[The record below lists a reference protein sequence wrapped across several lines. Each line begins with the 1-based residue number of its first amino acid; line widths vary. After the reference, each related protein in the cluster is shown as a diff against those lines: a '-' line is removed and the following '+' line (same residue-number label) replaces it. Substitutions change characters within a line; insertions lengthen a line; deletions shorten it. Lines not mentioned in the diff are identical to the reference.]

1 MIIWHSEI
9 TDKTFYDIDGVM
21 QTARELTLR
30 DDIFC
35 AHCKGRLTINDCYKR
50 HFIDEGGNRH
60 DGWIAQGCCGACRKY
75 PSLIPS
81 FLMPY
86 KHYKAEV
93 IEKVIFEAEEKE
105 VLSDCPADDATMRRW
120 VNQFQ
125 ERGARAVGWLL
136 SALFTLCGRHI
147 SAVELHN
154 KSLLKRLALLLREL
168 RIPESGG
175 IIGRTN
181 IILTMYNYGFL

>member
-93 IEKVIFEAEEKE
+93 IE
-105 VLSDCPADDATMRRW
+105 
-120 VNQFQ
+120 
-125 ERGARAVGWLL
+125 
-136 SALFTLCGRHI
+136 
-147 SAVELHN
+147 
-154 KSLLKRLALLLREL
+154 
-168 RIPESGG
+168 
-175 IIGRTN
+175 
-181 IILTMYNYGFL
+181 

>member
-1 MIIWHSEI
+1 
-9 TDKTFYDIDGVM
+9 M
-21 QTARELTLR
+21 QTARELTQR

-35 AHCKGRLTINDCYKR
+35 AHCKGRLTVNDCYQR
-50 HFIDEGGNRH
+50 HFIDEVGNRH
-60 DGWIAQGCCGACRKY
+60 YGLIAQGCCGACRKY

-120 VNQFQ
+120 VNQFK
-125 ERGARAVGWLL
+125 ERGAQISRIYVLL
-136 SALFTLCGRHI
+136 QS
-147 SAVELHN
+147 
-154 KSLLKRLALLLREL
+154 
-168 RIPESGG
+168 
-175 IIGRTN
+175 
-181 IILTMYNYGFL
+181 

>member
-1 MIIWHSEI
+1 
-9 TDKTFYDIDGVM
+9 M

-35 AHCKGRLTINDCYKR
+35 ALCKGRLTVNDCYQR

-86 KHYKAEV
+86 KHYKADV

-154 KSLLKRLALLLREL
+154 KSLLKQLALLLREF
-168 RIPESGG
+168 RISESGG